1 MVATGTKDSYMR
13 LSMEVYTPS
22 DCLSAV
28 EAQPCPHIS
37 QHSAHRASVPVK
49 HGYCTTLIRCG
60 MCHSADGVIA
70 MIVPPSTALMSA
82 ASRSTLMPRHF
93 GALEKLTFRWTVNHA
108 RQRQVTQTS
117 VCLGIFLPKAAVRT
131 LHESSVHCY
140 AGDVATASCDYHVI
154 AM

>member
-49 HGYCTTLIRCG
+49 HGYDPDSMWHVPL
-60 MCHSADGVIA
+60 ADGVIA